1 MGLDFLAM
9 DPHTTAADALAA
21 VARATNLQ
29 SEALTSV
36 YLLDGDRHLHGV
48 ARLVA
53 LVQAAPAAQL
63 IDIADMDPVRI
74 AAQSDAVDVAVL
86 MADYNLFTLPVVD
99 EDGRMLGV
107 ITVDDVLE
115 ATLPEDWRRREPPDT
130 RHGGERHSADSP
142 TQDSTGQASPP
153 TPGRETP

>member
-1 MGLDFLAM
+1 
-9 DPHTTAADALAA
+9 
-21 VARATNLQ
+21 
-29 SEALTSV
+29 
-36 YLLDGDRHLHGV
+36 
-48 ARLVA
+48 
-53 LVQAAPAAQL
+53 
-63 IDIADMDPVRI
+63 
-74 AAQSDAVDVAVL
+74 